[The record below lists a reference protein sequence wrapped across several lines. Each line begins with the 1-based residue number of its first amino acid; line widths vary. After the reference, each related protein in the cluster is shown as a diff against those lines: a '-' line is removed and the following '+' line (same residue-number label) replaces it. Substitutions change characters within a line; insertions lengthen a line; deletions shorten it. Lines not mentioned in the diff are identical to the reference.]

1 MARRARIVVIA
12 IMRSLLYGD
21 AVLSSFSSARRRRA
35 RALRCAAAALTLLAP
50 AAASAYDALAKP
62 CPDDPLFCQRAP
74 VTFQRREAIPL
85 ELDFETGW
93 IPPSSP
99 LQVSLRAAVFAN
111 TEVSL
116 SGALEATWPEALSL
130 TAPGDQG
137 GGAFTCDYGLDVS
150 AQGRINIS
158 VLGQDFDWTGDIP
171 YVPQIDF
178 QVHTHEAF
186 DAWGWEPGITLAS
199 STAPQRLASV
209 SLADII
215 GGSIPGID
223 GRFELDVAL
232 DVAARYTTHR
242 VALETLEEA
251 TVPGGD
257 ITPESG
263 ASSMEYPGGPSV
275 ELNVRPEGS
284 VRYEGTLHLIP
295 AFSVSLLGR
304 AWSIPIADIPLAF
317 PITERDWIFEGERV
331 HVPLPDL
338 ALDTQEIDFGAVE
351 VGQANAEIVRLANAG
366 EALLDVTVT
375 TDDGESFELVDEALE
390 IEGET
395 EIDLVI
401 RFAPKAAGE
410 HTATVLV
417 ASNDPDTPE
426 QVIIVRG
433 VGLARPEQPQ
443 DGGEPPA
450 QDSGCA
456 CRAAAQRGDG
466 GAFAAAGLSLAAL
479 ASGLRRRRRAG

>member
-1 MARRARIVVIA
+1 
-12 IMRSLLYGD
+12 MRSLLYGD
-21 AVLSSFSSARRRRA
+21 AALSSFFSARRRRVC
-35 RALRCAAAALTLLAP
+35 ALRCAAAALPLLAP
-50 AAASAYDALAKP
+50 AAASAYDALAAP
-62 CPDDPLFCQRAP
+62 CPDDPLFCQRAS
-74 VTFQRREAIPL
+74 VAFQRREAIPL

-137 GGAFTCDYGLDVS
+137 GGVFACDYGLDVS
-150 AQGRINIS
+150 AQGRINVS
-158 VLGQDFDWTGDIP
+158 VLGQDIDWTGDIP

-178 QVHTHEAF
+178 QVHTREAF
-186 DAWGWEPGITLAS
+186 DAWGWAPGITLAS
-199 STAPQRLASV
+199 STAAQRLASV

-215 GGSIPGID
+215 GSIPGID

-232 DVAARYTTHR
+232 DVAAHYATHR
-242 VALETLEEA
+242 VALETLEQT

-257 ITPESG
+257 ITPENG
-263 ASSMEYPGGPSV
+263 ASSMEYLGGPSV

-304 AWSIPIADIPLAF
+304 EWSIPIADIPLAF
-317 PITERDWIFEGERV
+317 PVTERDWLFEGERV
-331 HVPLPDL
+331 RVPLPDL
-338 ALDTQEIDFGAVE
+338 ALDRREIDFGAVE
-351 VGQANAEIVRLANAG
+351 VGQANAEIVRLSNAG
-366 EALLDVTVT
+366 EALLDVAVT
-375 TDDGESFELVDEALE
+375 TDDAESFELVDEALE
-390 IEGET
+390 IEAET
-395 EIDLVI
+395 DIDLLI

-410 HTATVLV
+410 FTATVLV
-417 ASNDPDTPE
+417 ASNDPDAPE
-426 QVIIVRG
+426 QAITVRG
-433 VGLARPEQPQ
+433 VGIARPEEPQ

-456 CRAAAQRGDG
+456 CRAAAPAQGGDG
-466 GAFAAAGLSLAAL
+466 GALAATGLSLAAL
-479 ASGLRRRRRAG
+479 AGGLRRMRRAG